1 MRQTRVKPES
11 GWHVFWRTVLILLV
25 GVGLIA
31 VGFVGA
37 MLVTRA
43 LAIYPKSD
51 PVPAA
56 RDRFFR

>member
-31 VGFVGA
+31 VGFVGV

-43 LAIYPKSD
+43 LA
-51 PVPAA
+51 V
-56 RDRFFR
+56 